1 VTATAMAQ
9 VTEKAGQTYNFLRT
23 ATVTRQVRITMEALV
38 REVVKVVVVTLLR
51 AFNIKLESKK

>member
-1 VTATAMAQ
+1 MAQ
-9 VTEKAGQTYNFLRT
+9 VTEKAGQTYNFP
-23 ATVTRQVRITMEALV
+23 TMEALV